1 MLYFYR
7 CFSFISNIENL
18 NYVEMQISK
27 SHDHLNL
34 DDVSLFQISHL
45 EVMPIKPE
53 DIAKPTQEGEEFRLI
68 L

>member
-45 EVMPIKPE
+45 EVMPIKPK
-53 DIAKPTQEGEEFRLI
+53 DIAKPTEEGEEFRLI